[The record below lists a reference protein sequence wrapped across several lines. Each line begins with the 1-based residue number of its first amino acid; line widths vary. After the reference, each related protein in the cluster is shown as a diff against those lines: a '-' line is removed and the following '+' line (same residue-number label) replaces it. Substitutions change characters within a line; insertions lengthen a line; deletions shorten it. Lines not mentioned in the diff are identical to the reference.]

1 MTTSAQ
7 TMILAS
13 LCADSLALGAH
24 WIYDTKEIDGKI
36 GRVEHLLAPQ
46 PGSYHPTKGKGDFT
60 HYGDQTLLLLES
72 LLRHQGFSAE
82 RFAEDWQEYMQKY
95 QGYMDKASRT
105 TLDNM
110 AQNKGLTQS
119 GSGSND
125 LAGAVRIAPLVFLY
139 RNDRDSL
146 LKAAQAQTAI
156 THNNASTL
164 AGADLIARIAWEVLH
179 GASPAEAVRS
189 EVEKGVADISLDTR
203 LRAALDSAAEESRT
217 AIKNFGQTCA
227 VDAALP
233 GVVHLVLKYEQDLA
247 TALIENVM
255 AGGDSA
261 ARGLGVGMILGA
273 GPAGAALPQD
283 WITGLRRQAHIQELA
298 TKLDKLTSKQ

>member
-1 MTTSAQ
+1 MTTPAK
-7 TMILAS
+7 TRVLAS

-24 WIYDTKEIDGKI
+24 WIYDTKEIDDKI

-46 PGSYHPTKGKGDFT
+46 PGSYHPTKTKGDFT

-72 LLRHQGFSAE
+72 LVRHQGFTPE
-82 RFAEDWQEYMQKY
+82 LFAEDWQQYMQKY
-95 QGYMDKASRT
+95 QGYVDKASRA
-105 TLDNM
+105 TLENM
-110 AQNKGLTQS
+110 RQGKALTLS

-125 LAGAVRIAPLVFLY
+125 LAGTSRIAPLVFLY
-139 RNDRDSL
+139 RKDRDGL
-146 LKAAQAQTAI
+146 LKAVQAQTAI

-179 GASPAEAVRS
+179 GAAPAEAVRS

-203 LRAALDSAAEESRT
+203 LQTALESAGEKSRT
-217 AIKNFGQTCA
+217 VIRSFGQNCA

-233 GVVHLVLKYEQDLA
+233 GVVHLILKYEQDLP

-261 ARGLGVGMILGA
+261 ARGLVVGMILGA
-273 GPAGAALPQD
+273 STAGATLPQE
-283 WITGLRRQAHIQELA
+283 WSAGLRQHVRIEELLA
-298 TKLDKLTSKQ
+298 KV